1 MIESGVSNHWRGDTQ
16 PETCVV
22 PSVPAVPLGR
32 LQAVSVQA
40 GRRLAEPEVGNFTE
54 KDIYFLQKQPR
65 SCNGCTAQRGT
76 WSRHLCRC
84 PRLWPSRH
92 LFQPSSQLELPGL
105 QLAKG
110 QGVIP
115 KEYAEPMPAGWGGA
129 DSTANRCCQD
139 SARRT
144 PHTAELL
151 QPHLSPA
158 ARTVLCVVKGSQLR
172 SDSNEH

>member
-1 MIESGVSNHWRGDTQ
+1 MNPRWMIESGVSNHWRGDTQ

-115 KEYAEPMPAGWGGA
+115 KEYAESMPAGGGGVL
-129 DSTANRCCQD
+129 TARPIAAAKTVPEERPTRQNFCSLT
-139 SARRT
+139 SA
-144 PHTAELL
+144 LL
-151 QPHLSPA
+151 HALS
-158 ARTVLCVVKGSQLR
+158 CVW
-172 SDSNEH
+172 